1 MHITRRVF
9 VGLLFVLLLS
19 FASQPS
25 FALEKIN
32 INTATV
38 EQLVTLKGVG
48 EKTAQ
53 SIIAYRTS
61 KPFASVD
68 ELTNVKGIGPKT
80 LEKFRDQLT
89 LSD

>member
-1 MHITRRVF
+1 MKVIKRLF
-9 VGLLFVLLLS
+9 IGLLFVLMLG
-19 FASQPS
+19 FAGQPV

-38 EQLVTLKGVG
+38 EQLLTLKGVG

-53 SIIAYRTS
+53 SIIDYRKS

-68 ELTNVKGIGPKT
+68 ELTNVKGIGTKT
-80 LEKFRDQLT
+80 LAKFRDQLT
-89 LSD
+89 ISD